1 MDNVLKNLY
10 SCFKKVNKKVNKK
23 FLKTDNL
30 LKLVFMLN
38 KVNKNFLKTIL
49 YSCFKKVNKKVNKN
63 FFKNNLFK

>member
-10 SCFKKVNKKVNKK
+10 LCFKN

-49 YSCFKKVNKKVNKN
+49 YSCFKKVNKKKI
-63 FFKNNLFK
+63 F

>member
-10 SCFKKVNKKVNKK
+10 SCFKKVNKKVNKN

-49 YSCFKKVNKKVNKN
+49 YSCFKKVNKKVNKK

>member
-1 MDNVLKNLY
+1 MLN
-10 SCFKKVNKKVNKK
+10 KVNKK

-49 YSCFKKVNKKVNKN
+49 YSCFKKS
-63 FFKNNLFK
+63 

>member
-10 SCFKKVNKKVNKK
+10 LCLKKLIKI
-23 FLKTDNL
+23 FLKTDNV

-49 YSCFKKVNKKVNKN
+49 YSCFKKVNKN
-63 FFKNNLFK
+63 FLKTIYLNNALQH

>member
-1 MDNVLKNLY
+1 MDNVLKTCIHVL
-10 SCFKKVNKKVNKK
+10 KKVNKK

-49 YSCFKKVNKKVNKN
+49 YSCFKKVNKK

>member
-10 SCFKKVNKKVNKK
+10 LCFKKVNKK

-49 YSCFKKVNKKVNKN
+49 YSCFKKVNKK
-63 FFKNNLFK
+63 FFKNGLFK

>member
-10 SCFKKVNKKVNKK
+10 LCLKKVNKK

-38 KVNKNFLKTIL
+38 KVNKKF
-49 YSCFKKVNKKVNKN
+49 FKKQFCIHVLKK
-63 FFKNNLFK
+63 

>member
-10 SCFKKVNKKVNKK
+10 LCLKKVNKK

-38 KVNKNFLKTIL
+38 KVNKNFLK
-49 YSCFKKVNKKVNKN
+49 NN
-63 FFKNNLFK
+63 FVFMF

>member
-1 MDNVLKNLY
+1 MDNVLKTCIRVLN
-10 SCFKKVNKKVNKK
+10 KVNK

-49 YSCFKKVNKKVNKN
+49 YSCFKKVNKK
-63 FFKNNLFK
+63 FF

>member
-1 MDNVLKNLY
+1 MDNVLKTCIHVL
-10 SCFKKVNKKVNKK
+10 KKLIKI

-49 YSCFKKVNKKVNKN
+49 YSCFLKK
-63 FFKNNLFK
+63 

>member
-10 SCFKKVNKKVNKK
+10 SCFKKVKK

-38 KVNKNFLKTIL
+38 KVNKIF
-49 YSCFKKVNKKVNKN
+49 
-63 FFKNNLFK
+63 

>member
-10 SCFKKVNKKVNKK
+10 LCFKKVNKK

-49 YSCFKKVNKKVNKN
+49 YSCFLKKSEQKI
-63 FFKNNLFK
+63 F

>member
-10 SCFKKVNKKVNKK
+10 SCFKKVNKK

-38 KVNKNFLKTIL
+38 KVNKNFLKTIYL
-49 YSCFKKVNKKVNKN
+49 
-63 FFKNNLFK
+63 NNALQH

>member
-10 SCFKKVNKKVNKK
+10 SCFKKVK

-49 YSCFKKVNKKVNKN
+49 YSCFKKANKKSEQKI
-63 FFKNNLFK
+63 F

>member
-1 MDNVLKNLY
+1 MDNILKNLH

-49 YSCFKKVNKKVNKN
+49 YSCFKKVNKKVNKK

>member
-1 MDNVLKNLY
+1 MDNVLKTCIHVL
-10 SCFKKVNKKVNKK
+10 KKLIKN

-49 YSCFKKVNKKVNKN
+49 YSCF
-63 FFKNNLFK
+63 